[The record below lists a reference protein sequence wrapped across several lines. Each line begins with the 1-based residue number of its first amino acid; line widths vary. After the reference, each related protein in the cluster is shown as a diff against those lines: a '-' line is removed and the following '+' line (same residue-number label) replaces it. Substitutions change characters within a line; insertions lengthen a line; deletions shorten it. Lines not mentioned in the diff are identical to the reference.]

1 MRIVLLEAA
10 IVSALAGVL
19 GYLVGLGVTKIAIPF
34 LTTSHDVMVPLDPI
48 LAGAA
53 FALALLLGLAASI
66 YPALLAAQLDPNEA
80 LRAL

>member
-1 MRIVLLEAA
+1 MQIVLLEAG

-19 GYLVGLGVTKIAIPF
+19 GYLTGLGVTKLALPF
-34 LTTSHDVMVPLDPI
+34 LTTSHSVAVPIDPV

-53 FALALLLGLAASI
+53 FALALVLGLAASL
-66 YPALLAAQLDPNEA
+66 YPALFAARLDPNEA